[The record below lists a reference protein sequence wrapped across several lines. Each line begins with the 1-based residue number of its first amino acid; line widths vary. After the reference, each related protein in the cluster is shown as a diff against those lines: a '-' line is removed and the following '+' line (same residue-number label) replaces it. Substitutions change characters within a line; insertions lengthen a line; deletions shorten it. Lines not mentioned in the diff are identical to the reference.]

1 MASSGESQC
10 IPIPGSPSISAQS
23 SPELVDI
30 IVEGILRVE
39 RVALPLLLHV
49 PPEQV
54 CVGEP
59 GEVLLRVELSDDDS
73 EPVLLEAGK
82 VRAEAD

>member
-1 MASSGESQC
+1 MVSSGESQC
-10 IPIPGSPSISAQS
+10 IPIPGSPSISAKS

-49 PPEQV
+49 LPEQV

-59 GEVLLRVELSDDDS
+59 GEVLLRVKLSDDDS
-73 EPVLLEAGK
+73 EPVLLDAGQ
-82 VRAEAD
+82 VRVETD

>member
-1 MASSGESQC
+1 MESKC
-10 IPIPGSPSISAQS
+10 VSIPGSPSISAES

-30 IVEGILRVE
+30 IAEGILRVE

-54 CVGEP
+54 RVGEP

-82 VRAEAD
+82 VRVEAD